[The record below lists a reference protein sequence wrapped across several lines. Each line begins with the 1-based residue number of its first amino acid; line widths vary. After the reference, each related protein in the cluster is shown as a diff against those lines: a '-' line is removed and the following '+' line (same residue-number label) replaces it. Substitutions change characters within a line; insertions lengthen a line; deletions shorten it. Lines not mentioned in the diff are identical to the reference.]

1 MHFCLWNT
9 FCNSLKFLKTH
20 RYKTMLFAK
29 QTTCIYCILMLLLLL
44 LSWIGIFYHTI
55 YVIAIFKQTN
65 SHLYWITGITLCCT
79 NQHFMKLLICR
90 TLCTSWG
97 WQLLS
102 WYFYPIIYRWL
113 FLRPVFGGTCRIF
126 CTQNHT
132 PPTKGWV
139 EKKPFPTVGAAVMSP
154 AHATEAR
161 KMKDL
166 GLSFSVVK
174 AVRWKG
180 SRSIANTP

>member
-1 MHFCLWNT
+1 MHFVCETHFVTPLILKHTDINNAFANRQHVYIVFNATSTTT
-9 FCNSLKFLKTH
+9 FHGF
-20 RYKTMLFAK
+20 
-29 QTTCIYCILMLLLLL
+29 
-44 LSWIGIFYHTI
+44 GIFYHTI

-102 WYFYPIIYRWL
+102 WYFIPL
-113 FLRPVFGGTCRIF
+113 FTGGFSTSVSVVLVGFLHAKSHASNEGLGR
-126 CTQNHT
+126 
-132 PPTKGWV
+132 
-139 EKKPFPTVGAAVMSP
+139 KKPFPTVGAAVMSP

-161 KMKDL
+161 KWRSW
-166 GLSFSVVK
+166 LSFSVVK